1 MNVSGKVIVVT
12 GGANGIGLALARR
25 FKSEG
30 AKHITV
36 ADLDDDRAQS
46 TAKEIGASSTTS
58 LGIKCD
64 VSRESEIQNI
74 VAQTEK
80 AAGPIDLFCSNAG
93 IAISDPD
100 FENAASAP
108 DAAWEKNWRIHV
120 MAHVYAARAV
130 LPSMIARK
138 QGYLLN
144 TVSAAGLLSQIGS
157 GTYSAT
163 KHAAIGFAEHL
174 AITHKDHGIK
184 VSVLCPQA
192 VRTAMLG
199 NSENDAGKSAAVDG
213 VLTPEQ
219 VAETVVVGLQ
229 NETFLILPHPQ
240 VTQYILKK
248 ASEYDR
254 WIGGMVK
261 LRRTMLPK
269 MHRFSEKS

>member
-1 MNVSGKVIVVT
+1 MHPRDKVIVVT

-25 FKSEG
+25 FKQEG
-30 AKHITV
+30 ARHVTI
-36 ADLDDDRAQS
+36 ADLDA
-46 TAKEIGASSTTS
+46 AKALIAARE
-58 LGIKCD
+58 LGGLGVGCD
-64 VSRESEIQNI
+64 VSVEADIRDV
-74 VAQTEK
+74 VAQTEHS
-80 AAGPIDLFCSNAG
+80 AGPIDLFCSNAG

-100 FENAASAP
+100 FMNAASAAE
-108 DAAWEKNWRIHV
+108 AAWEKNWRIHV

-138 QGYLLN
+138 QGYFLN
-144 TVSAAGLLSQIGS
+144 TASAAGLLSQIGS

-174 AITHKDHGIK
+174 AITHRDDGIK

-219 VAETVVVGLQ
+219 VADAVMQGLA
-229 NETFLILPHPQ
+229 EERFAILPHPQ
-240 VTQYILKK
+240 VAQYVLKK
-248 ASEYDR
+248 ATDYDR
-254 WIGGMVK
+254 WIGGMAK
-261 LRRTMLPK
+261 LRRTMLPR
-269 MHRFSEKS
+269 MHTFGSDS

>member
-1 MNVSGKVIVVT
+1 MHVQNKVIAIT

-25 FKSEG
+25 FKQDG
-30 AKHITV
+30 AKHVAV
-36 ADLDDDRAQS
+36 ADLDGDKVQVAAR
-46 TAKEIGASSTTS
+46 E
-58 LGIKCD
+58 LGGNGFKCD
-64 VSRESEIQNI
+64 VSKEEDIRAFIE
-74 VAQTEK
+74 QTEK
-80 AAGPIDLFCSNAG
+80 QAGPIDLFCSNAG
-93 IAISDPD
+93 IAVSDPD
-100 FENAASAP
+100 FELATSAP
-108 DAAWEKNWRIHV
+108 DSVWDRNWRIHV
-120 MAHVYAARAV
+120 MAHVYAARAL

-138 QGYLLN
+138 QGYFLN

-219 VAETVVVGLQ
+219 VAEAVTQGLAK
-229 NETFLILPHPQ
+229 ESFLILPHEQ
-240 VTQYILKK
+240 VALYIQKK

-254 WIGGMVK
+254 WIGGMAK
-261 LRRTMLPK
+261 LRRTMLPS
-269 MHRFSEKS
+269 MHRFDTK

>member
-1 MNVSGKVIVVT
+1 LQVTNKVIVVT

-25 FKSEG
+25 FKQAG
-30 AKHITV
+30 ARHVTV
-36 ADLDDDRAQS
+36 ADLDAAKTDAA
-46 TAKEIGASSTTS
+46 AKELDG
-58 LGIKCD
+58 LGVQCD
-64 VSRESEIQNI
+64 VSREDDIRNL

-100 FENAASAP
+100 FSNAASAP
-108 DAAWEKNWRIHV
+108 DTAWEQNWRSHV

-130 LPSMIARK
+130 LPGMIARK

-144 TVSAAGLLSQIGS
+144 TVSAAGLLSQVGS
-157 GTYSAT
+157 GTYSTT

-174 AITHKDHGIK
+174 AITHKDDGIK

-199 NSENDAGKSAAVDG
+199 DSNSDEGKSAAVDG

-219 VAETVVVGLQ
+219 VADVVLRGL
-229 NETFLILPHPQ
+229 ESEAFLILPHPQ
-240 VTQYILKK
+240 VANYMQNKVGN
-248 ASEYDR
+248 YDR
-254 WIGGMVK
+254 WIGGMAK
-261 LRRTMLPK
+261 LRRSLLPS
-269 MHRFSEKS
+269 MHRFETK

>member
-1 MNVSGKVIVVT
+1 MQIRDKVIVVT

-25 FKSEG
+25 FKQEG
-30 AKHITV
+30 AKHITI
-36 ADLDDDRAQS
+36 ADLDGDKAQAA
-46 TAKEIGASSTTS
+46 AKEIGG
-58 LGIKCD
+58 LGLKCD
-64 VSRESEIQNI
+64 VSRESDIQNV

-80 AAGPIDLFCSNAG
+80 VAGPIDLFCSNAG
-93 IAISDPD
+93 IAVSDPD

-108 DAAWEKNWRIHV
+108 DTAWEKNWRIHV
-120 MAHVYAARAV
+120 MAHVYAARAL
-130 LPSMIARK
+130 LPKMIARK
-138 QGYLLN
+138 QGYFLN

-157 GTYSAT
+157 GTYSAS

-199 NSENDAGKSAAVDG
+199 DSENDAGKSAAVDG

-219 VAETVVVGLQ
+219 VADAVIQGLQ
-229 NETFLILPHPQ
+229 NETFVILPHAQ
-240 VTQYILKK
+240 VLGYMQKK
-248 ASEYDR
+248 TADYNR

-261 LRRTMLPK
+261 LRRTMLPN
-269 MHRFSEKS
+269 MHRFTTK

>member
-1 MNVSGKVIVVT
+1 MHPRDKVIVIT

-25 FKSEG
+25 FKHEG
-30 AKHITV
+30 ARHITV
-36 ADLDDDRAQS
+36 ADLDGAKVQTAAQ
-46 TAKEIGASSTTS
+46 EING

-64 VSRESEIQNI
+64 VSHEQEIRN
-74 VAQTEK
+74 VVTQTER

-93 IAISDPD
+93 IAVSDPD
-100 FENAASAP
+100 FENAVSAS
-108 DAAWEKNWRIHV
+108 DAIWERNWRIHV

-130 LPSMIARK
+130 LPGMIARK
-138 QGYLLN
+138 KGYLLN

-163 KHAAIGFAEHL
+163 KHAAIGLAEHL
-174 AITHKDHGIK
+174 AITHKDHGVK

-199 NSENDAGKSAAVDG
+199 DSENDAGKSAAVDG

-219 VAETVVVGLQ
+219 VAEAVVQGLH

-240 VTQYILKK
+240 VAQYILKK
-248 ASEYDR
+248 AGEYDR
-254 WIGGMVK
+254 WIGGMAK

-269 MHRFSEKS
+269 MHRFETK

>member
-1 MNVSGKVIVVT
+1 MNIRGKVIVVT

-25 FKSEG
+25 FKQEG
-30 AKHITV
+30 AKHVTV
-36 ADLDDDRAQS
+36 ADLDGGKALEA
-46 TAKEIGASSTTS
+46 AKE
-58 LGIKCD
+58 LGGLGLQCD
-64 VSRESEIQNI
+64 VAREDDIKNV

-93 IAISDPD
+93 IAMSDPD

-130 LPSMIARK
+130 LPGMIARK

-157 GTYSAT
+157 GTYSTT

-199 NSENDAGKSAAVDG
+199 DSENDAGKSAAVDG

-219 VAETVVVGLQ
+219 VAEAVIQGLEK
-229 NETFLILPHPQ
+229 ETFVILPHPQ
-240 VTQYILKK
+240 VLGYMQKK
-248 ASEYDR
+248 AADYDR
-254 WIGGMVK
+254 WIGGMAK
-261 LRRTMLPK
+261 LRRSMLAN
-269 MHRFSEKS
+269 MHRFGAN

>member
-1 MNVSGKVIVVT
+1 MHITDKVIVVT

-25 FKSEG
+25 FKQEG
-30 AKHITV
+30 AKHITI
-36 ADLDDDRAQS
+36 ADLDGDKVRAA
-46 TAKEIGASSTTS
+46 AKELGA

-64 VSRESEIQNI
+64 VAREEDIKNV
-74 VAQTEK
+74 VAQTEQ

-93 IAISDPD
+93 IAVSDPD
-100 FENAASAP
+100 FNNAASAP
-108 DAAWEKNWRIHV
+108 DAVWEKNWRIHV

-174 AITHKDHGIK
+174 AITHKDDGIK

-199 NSENDAGKSAAVDG
+199 DSENDAGKSAAVDG
-213 VLTPEQ
+213 VITPEQ
-219 VAETVVVGLQ
+219 VADAVVIGLQ
-229 NETFLILPHPQ
+229 EESFLILPHPQ
-240 VTQYILKK
+240 VLGYMQKK
-248 ASEYDR
+248 TADYNR
-254 WIGGMVK
+254 WIGGMAK
-261 LRRTMLPK
+261 LRRSMLPR
-269 MHRFSEKS
+269 MHKFVTRDA

>member
-1 MNVSGKVIVVT
+1 MQLTNKVIVIT

-25 FKSEG
+25 FKQAG

-36 ADLDDDRAQS
+36 ADLDGDKVQAA
-46 TAKEIGASSTTS
+46 AKELGG

-64 VSRESEIQNI
+64 VSREDDIRNV

-80 AAGPIDLFCSNAG
+80 TAGPIDLFCSNAG
-93 IAISDPD
+93 IAVSDPD
-100 FENAASAP
+100 FENAVSAP
-108 DAAWEKNWRIHV
+108 DAVWERNWRIHV
-120 MAHVYAARAV
+120 MAHVYAARAL
-130 LPSMIARK
+130 LPGMIARK
-138 QGYLLN
+138 QGYFLN

-157 GTYSAT
+157 GTYSTT

-199 NSENDAGKSAAVDG
+199 DSESDAGKSAAVDG

-219 VAETVVVGLQ
+219 VAEAVMQGLDK
-229 NETFLILPHPQ
+229 ESFLILPHPQ
-240 VTQYILKK
+240 VAQYILKK

-254 WIGGMVK
+254 WIGGMAK
-261 LRRTMLPK
+261 LRRTMLPS
-269 MHRFSEKS
+269 MHRFETK

>member
-1 MNVSGKVIVVT
+1 MQLINKVIVVT

-25 FKSEG
+25 FKQEG
-30 AKHITV
+30 ARHITV
-36 ADLDDDRAQS
+36 ADLDGDKVQVA
-46 TAKEIGASSTTS
+46 AKELGG

-64 VSRESEIQNI
+64 VSREDNI
-74 VAQTEK
+74 RDVVAQTEK

-93 IAISDPD
+93 IAVSDPD
-100 FENAASAP
+100 FENAVSAP
-108 DAAWEKNWRIHV
+108 DAEWERNWRIHV

-199 NSENDAGKSAAVDG
+199 NSESDAGKSAAVDG

-219 VAETVVVGLQ
+219 VAETVVQGLAA
-229 NETFLILPHPQ
+229 ESFLILPHPQ
-240 VTQYILKK
+240 VAQYMLKK

-254 WIGGMVK
+254 WIGGMAK
-261 LRRTMLPK
+261 LRRSMLPA
-269 MHRFSEKS
+269 MHRFETK

>member
-1 MNVSGKVIVVT
+1 MQITDKVIVIT

-25 FKSEG
+25 FKQAG

-36 ADLDDDRAQS
+36 ADLDGDKVSAA
-46 TAKEIGASSTTS
+46 AKE
-58 LGIKCD
+58 LGCLGVKCD
-64 VSRESEIQNI
+64 VSREEDIRDV

-93 IAISDPD
+93 IAVSDPD
-100 FENAASAP
+100 FEFAVSAP
-108 DAAWEKNWRIHV
+108 DAVWERNWRIHV

-130 LPSMIARK
+130 LPGMIARK

-157 GTYSAT
+157 GTYSTT

-174 AITHKDHGIK
+174 AITHKDHGVK

-199 NSENDAGKSAAVDG
+199 NSESDAGKSAAVDG

-219 VAETVVVGLQ
+219 VAECVLQ
-229 NETFLILPHPQ
+229 GIEKETFLILPHPQ
-240 VTQYILKK
+240 VAQYILKK

-254 WIGGMVK
+254 WIGGMAK
-261 LRRTMLPK
+261 LRRTMLPA
-269 MHRFSEKS
+269 MHRFETK

>member
-1 MNVSGKVIVVT
+1 LDPIEKSNVQVTDKVIVVT
-12 GGANGIGLALARR
+12 GGANGIGFALARR
-25 FKSEG
+25 FKQLG
-30 AKHITV
+30 AKHLTI
-36 ADLDDDRAQS
+36 ADLDGEKVQAA
-46 TAKEIGASSTTS
+46 AKE
-58 LGIKCD
+58 LGVLGLKCD
-64 VSRESEIQNI
+64 VAREDDIKNV

-93 IAISDPD
+93 IAVSDPD

-108 DAAWEKNWRIHV
+108 DAVFEKNWRIHV
-120 MAHVYAARAV
+120 MAHVYAARAL
-130 LPSMIARK
+130 LPGMIARK
-138 QGYLLN
+138 QGYFLN

-219 VAETVVVGLQ
+219 VAEAVVQGLHD
-229 NETFLILPHPQ
+229 ESFLILPHPQ
-240 VTQYILKK
+240 VLGYMQKK
-248 ASEYDR
+248 TADYNR
-254 WIGGMVK
+254 WIGGMAK
-261 LRRTMLPK
+261 LRRSMLGG
-269 MHRFSEKS
+269 MHRF

>member
-1 MNVSGKVIVVT
+1 
-12 GGANGIGLALARR
+12 LALARR
-25 FKSEG
+25 FKADG

-36 ADLDDDRAQS
+36 ADLDGEKVQA
-46 TAKEIGASSTTS
+46 AGKEIGG
-58 LGIKCD
+58 LGIQCD
-64 VSRESEIQNI
+64 VSRESDIQNV

-100 FENAASAP
+100 FGNAASAP

-130 LPSMIARK
+130 LPGMIARK

-174 AITHKDHGIK
+174 AITHRDDGIK

-199 NSENDAGKSAAVDG
+199 DSENDAGKSAAVDG
-213 VLTPEQ
+213 VLTPEA
-219 VAETVVVGLQ
+219 VADIVVQGIEK
-229 NETFLILPHPQ
+229 ETFAILPHPQ
-240 VTQYILKK
+240 VAQYALKK
-248 ASEYDR
+248 ASDYDR
-254 WIGGMVK
+254 WIGGMTK
-261 LRRTMLPK
+261 LRRTMLPN
-269 MHRFSEKS
+269 MHRFTTAK

>member
-1 MNVSGKVIVVT
+1 MQLTNKVIVVT

-25 FKSEG
+25 FKKAG

-36 ADLDDDRAQS
+36 ADLDGDKVQAA
-46 TAKEIGASSTTS
+46 AKEIGG

-64 VSRESEIQNI
+64 VSREDDIKNVI
-74 VAQTEK
+74 AQTEK

-93 IAISDPD
+93 IAVSDPD

-108 DAAWEKNWRIHV
+108 DAVWEKNWRIHV
-120 MAHVYAARAV
+120 MAHVYAARAL
-130 LPSMIARK
+130 LPGMIERK
-138 QGYLLN
+138 QGYFLN

-174 AITHKDHGIK
+174 AITHKDHGIR

-199 NSENDAGKSAAVDG
+199 DSESDAGKSAAVDG

-219 VAETVVVGLQ
+219 VAETVQQGIEA
-229 NETFLILPHPQ
+229 ETFLILPHAQ
-240 VTQYILKK
+240 VAQYIQKK
-248 ASEYDR
+248 ATEYDR
-254 WIGGMVK
+254 WIGGMAK
-261 LRRTMLPK
+261 LRRTMLPT
-269 MHRFSEKS
+269 MHKFEGK